1 MADVQRVTGTHFGF
15 DCVKRVLRSV
25 PEAATSLRGA
35 AGVVR
40 IRLQDESGHSAA
52 QLSHNTVR
60 NLVQRIGLYEIPRE
74 RPVADDWIWMID
86 HTIQAGTR
94 KCFVVMGIRQAD
106 FLKRD
111 RPLEH
116 RDRGIDRE
124 ISWGTS
130 ALALPERVRAGE
142 VTRRTTSRSSAAD
155 PGRRARMA
163 GRVRSRPG
171 ALAGT
176 ERNLSAN
183 LCDRAAFR
191 VRPGAARASPR
202 SA

>member
-52 QLSHNTVR
+52 QLSHNTV
-60 NLVQRIGLYEIPRE
+60 RE